1 MRCRTKERCW
11 STSLLT
17 TLVSSIVLM
26 ATLENH
32 VSGAFHTVSPVLLSH
47 RSRLF
52 RRQQPTNSVCHNHN
66 YNNDCME
73 EGEENVVKKVILD
86 DSMERRAFIG
96 AAASMAGL
104 FGYSPDSADA
114 FSLRELGKRTDI
126 LLVESKK
133 NATAS
138 AVRSP
143 ISSEFNSAEQC
154 LLRLLPVKNPIFR
167 RLESDIEGISLI
179 RFAGT

>member
-1 MRCRTKERCW
+1 M
-11 STSLLT
+11 
-17 TLVSSIVLM
+17 I
-26 ATLENH
+26 
-32 VSGAFHTVSPVLLSH
+32 GAFQTVSPLVLSH

-52 RRQQPTNSVCHNHN
+52 GRQKNSVYHHEDN
-66 YNNDCME
+66 CME
-73 EGEENVVKKVILD
+73 ENVKKAILD

-96 AAASMAGL
+96 AAASVAGL
-104 FGYSPDSADA
+104 FGYSSDADA
-114 FSLRELGKRTDI
+114 FSLGKFGKRTDI

-167 RLESDIEGISLI
+167 RLESDIESISLI
-179 RFAGT
+179 RFAGTYIYIYI